1 VSNVPHEFST
11 MARCQNF
18 QFIFSFQSDRY
29 SFISFGGGGNA
40 KVIDMV
46 TILYNGYQDRL
57 SKQELLGCISQKHS
71 QLWSQVLLICV
82 VNHSWL
88 RETHPRFHQL
98 QKDRV
103 IVSARSDLKT
113 NLVDY
118 AETRFHKMQH
128 VPGSTSLLILEQ
140 HSNQPIRFEG
150 QVFFMSSLGLQPGL
164 GT

>member
-1 VSNVPHEFST
+1 
-11 MARCQNF
+11 M
-18 QFIFSFQSDRY
+18 
-29 SFISFGGGGNA
+29 
-40 KVIDMV
+40 
-46 TILYNGYQDRL
+46 L

-71 QLWSQVLLICV
+71 QLWSQVLLNCI

-118 AETRFHKMQH
+118 AEPDFTKCNMFLDRHFCWSWNNI
-128 VPGSTSLLILEQ
+128 PI
-140 HSNQPIRFEG
+140 NQ
-150 QVFFMSSLGLQPGL
+150 SDL
-164 GT
+164 